1 MPTLGLCPVAFE
13 AAADSMHF
21 NKLHGGEPMSASNQ
35 PRATPAS
42 LSIRYDPGRATRQ
55 LIGFGAATA
64 IMIGL
69 AALGVFVIVASFRQV
84 QAVGTFIGVAFGIFF
99 ILVSL
104 VSLVSCAEILTRII
118 RWSRQTA
125 PLISIEAEGI
135 SGFAFVGG
143 RGPVD
148 SDVPIP
154 WSNIKVVRLESSEPR
169 VKRSRGLANLDVNHR
184 LRMATKKR
192 LDRTAGLGLGMR
204 DGTRWM
210 GIELTDG
217 HKANF
222 DLRLP
227 MSAESFSL
235 LASQI
240 ADHVRARNPLIVLLG
255 VIEV

>member
-1 MPTLGLCPVAFE
+1 
-13 AAADSMHF
+13 
-21 NKLHGGEPMSASNQ
+21 MSASNQ
-35 PRATPAS
+35 PPTPPAT

-69 AALGVFVIVASFRQV
+69 AALGVFMIVASFIQV
-84 QAVGTFIGVAFGIFF
+84 QAVGTFIGVAFGILF

-118 RWSRQTA
+118 RWSRQTS
-125 PLISIEAEGI
+125 PLVSLDAAGI
-135 SGFAFVGG
+135 TGFAFVGG
-143 RGPVD
+143 REPVD
-148 SDVPIP
+148 SDGPIT

-169 VKRSRGLANLDVNHR
+169 LRRSKGLANLDVNHR
-184 LRMATKKR
+184 LRMATKNS

-217 HKANF
+217 RKANF

-227 MSAESFSL
+227 MSPESFSL

-240 ADHVRARNPLIVLLG
+240 ADHVRAHNPHIVLLG
-255 VIEV
+255 VTEV